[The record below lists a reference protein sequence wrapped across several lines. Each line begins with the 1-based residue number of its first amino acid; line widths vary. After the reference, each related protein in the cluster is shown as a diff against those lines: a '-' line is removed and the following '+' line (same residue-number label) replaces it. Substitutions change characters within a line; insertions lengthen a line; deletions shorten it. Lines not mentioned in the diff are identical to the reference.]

1 MACWAMPVNLVLM
14 TFYFEES
21 GPHLRAYLP
30 YLIYAICMKIFD
42 VFYLNYFVSFGNSA
56 HISDDVEISRIQ
68 DRPTVLEY
76 IYCCASYGHISQ

>member
-30 YLIYAICMKIFD
+30 YLIYAICTNIFD

-56 HISDDVEISRIQ
+56 HISDDVEISRI
-68 DRPTVLEY
+68 
-76 IYCCASYGHISQ
+76 